1 MTAIKIHKLFTE
13 LRDTLE
19 LTVYAGREGLMRS
32 LTSKYINRPSMA
44 LMGWYKVFACERVQV
59 LGKTEITYL
68 NDLPKEKLY
77 ETLEKLFTYEDD
89 KGRRIPCI
97 IISRGLEPP
106 AIFAKLADEYNVPIL
121 ISRLQTT
128 ELMSRLSRW
137 LELFFAPTIT
147 VHGTMVD
154 VLGVG
159 ILFTGKSG
167 VGKSECALDLIERGH
182 RLIADDIVV
191 IKRIGTNVLMA
202 YPTDVQG
209 HYIEIRGLGLI
220 DIEKL
225 FGIRAIRLQ
234 KRVEI
239 NIHLVFWN
247 ELDECERLGI
257 TERYTSFLNVEIPK
271 IIIPVSP
278 GKNLTSITEVI
289 ATNFKIRT
297 FGENLAKSFIDRIEE
312 TLRRRR
318 KTSSYLMEDYE

>member
-77 ETLEKLFTYEDD
+77 ETLERLFTYEDD

-97 IISRGLEPP
+97 IVSRGLEPP
-106 AIFAKLADEYNVPIL
+106 NVLAKLADEYKVPIL
-121 ISRLQTT
+121 ISRLRTT

>member
-97 IISRGLEPP
+97 IVSRGLEPP
-106 AIFAKLADEYNVPIL
+106 AVLAKLADKYKVPIL
-121 ISRLQTT
+121 ISRLRTT

-289 ATNFKIRT
+289 ATNFKIKT

>member
-1 MTAIKIHKLFTE
+1 MLASLLCSILISMTAIKIHKLFTE

-297 FGENLAKSFIDRIEE
+297 FGENLAKSFIDR
-312 TLRRRR
+312 
-318 KTSSYLMEDYE
+318 